1 MQYDSQYGQDKC
13 VHETLFQSFHGGTF
27 VEFRALDGLLDSNTL
42 FFGREQGR
50 AGVLV
55 EPNPD
60 AFALVIQ
67 NRANCRHESVAI
79 SVKIR

>member
-1 MQYDSQYGQDKC
+1 MPYGSQYGQDKC

-50 AGVLV
+50 AGVLI

-60 AFALVIQ
+60 AFALGFL
-67 NRANCRHESVAI
+67 E
-79 SVKIR
+79 